1 MITIQNS
8 RAPQNSR
15 NTKNVLIDTTMNAPS
30 GVNSRKNTGRL
41 QLLEFWLLRTL
52 KQKDKWNESSQEIMV
67 PWKASSPIGQ
77 ILLVNKVG

>member
-1 MITIQNS
+1 
-8 RAPQNSR
+8 
-15 NTKNVLIDTTMNAPS
+15 MNAPS

-67 PWKASSPIGQ
+67 PWKASSPIGR